1 MGQKTQWLTKLQE
14 GKKQAQG
21 LKASIWDYGT
31 NSGGRQ
37 HCSKKKKHL
46 GCARTKGQP
55 VDHSVFTERRDQTGS
70 PLTQRRNGIRTSR
83 GKELTL
89 TAAVGNLWERTIVLH
104 QTWMMTAVYTFRLH
118 AARPNLKL
126 YAGQLHQR
134 RIPLAPSSI
143 LHRWLCPAAYH
154 RIAKSQLFQ
163 LLLTKTVFRNNYSWI
178 SENHTAHYKWENQ
191 ALSSRELHPRKRTCR
206 SRNSWVTFFR

>member
-1 MGQKTQWLTKLQE
+1 MGE
-14 GKKQAQG
+14 
-21 LKASIWDYGT
+21 
-31 NSGGRQ
+31 
-37 HCSKKKKHL
+37 
-46 GCARTKGQP
+46 
-55 VDHSVFTERRDQTGS
+55 
-70 PLTQRRNGIRTSR
+70 
-83 GKELTL
+83 
-89 TAAVGNLWERTIVLH
+89 TIVLH

-206 SRNSWVTFFR
+206 SRNSWVTFFRLMSSNFWFEFKINSTGSKTDSCTYILFSESRSQRKSNKMKLKHLVEIETSKPEHN